1 MRVCPKCGE
10 DVPKDKQYCQKCL
23 FNMGFFEYFGYEQP
37 GEGRIGQRFDHLHP
51 KYFMRNDREWTKDIR
66 SRRTLKDGSIG
77 KFRDGKRYA

>member
-51 KYFMRNDREWTKDIR
+51 KYLCVMTGNGQKIYDLEE
-66 SRRTLKDGSIG
+66 L
-77 KFRDGKRYA
+77 